1 MGARA
6 WRHHVAPIPV
16 SHQLQGPK
24 EHPVNRPCTISQRTA
39 DGASA
44 EAVGSWTGKTS
55 SCIDGRTNCAKITAE
70 SYLETVVEL
79 STFGGIVLDGSVVV
93 WREMGV

>member
-16 SHQLQGPK
+16 SRQLQGPK
-24 EHPVNRPCTISQRTA
+24 EHPVNRPCTIGQRTA

-44 EAVGSWTGKTS
+44 EAVGSWAGKAS
-55 SCIDGRTNCAKITAE
+55 SRVDGGTNRAEVTAE
-70 SYLETVVEL
+70 SYFKTVVEL
-79 STFGGIVLDGSVVV
+79 STSGGIILDGSVVV
-93 WREMGV
+93 WRAMGV